1 VTLTLEITQSSSA
14 MPDDNV
20 RHEFGEEGGTIGRA
34 PGNSWVLRHSE
45 VSKQHALITCR
56 GGVFYIQDTSRNGVS
71 VNSLENRLVR
81 NRPYALKTGDRI
93 YIEPYQIE
101 VWIDA
106 SAPPLSPSGHLD
118 PFGADDPFAARLDPV
133 WPETPGPA
141 PASPVTDDVD
151 PLKFFEPVARQTV
164 RKAEPRT
171 PPVEELLSA
180 HYEPPIP
187 LPSVP
192 ARPADADSGVIPR
205 GYDPLRPDD
214 PVPAPAPPV
223 PPPPDPVPP
232 PAVRP
237 RPGETPQRRKA
248 RDVVTEDSTIR
259 QPAPLEADLPPA
271 AVEAPAASVPA
282 RASDASAR
290 PAGGVADL
298 AELLAGAGVPDGV
311 ITPELSRN
319 LGHILRVVVDGLM
332 DILKSRQRIKEEFRM
347 HQTMFRP
354 SDNNPLKFSVNVEDA
369 LHNLLVKRN
378 AAYLGPVEAFADA
391 FDDLRDHQLA
401 MLAGMRVAFE
411 AMLAGFDPDTLQKE
425 FDSQIG
431 KGALPLVPTKMRY
444 WDLYRERRQA
454 MLKDPEATFDRLFGE
469 EFRLAYEEQFR
480 KLKASR
486 RARAPERSNP

>member
-1 VTLTLEITQSSSA
+1 VTLTLEITQSSAA
-14 MPDDNV
+14 MPDDNI

-81 NRPYALKTGDRI
+81 NRPYALKTGDRV

-101 VWIDA
+101 VWVDA
-106 SAPPLSPSGHLD
+106 PAPLSQSARLD

-133 WPETPGPA
+133 WPESPGPA
-141 PASPVTDDVD
+141 AASPVSDDVD
-151 PLKFFEPVARQTV
+151 PLNFFEPVSRQSA
-164 RKAEPRT
+164 RKAGPIT
-171 PPVEELLSA
+171 PPGEELLSA
-180 HYEPPIP
+180 HYEPPVP
-187 LPSVP
+187 LPAAP
-192 ARPADADSGVIPR
+192 ARPAESDSGVIPR

-214 PVPAPAPPV
+214 PVPAPAPA
-223 PPPPDPVPP
+223 PPPPPAPVPP
-232 PAVRP
+232 PAARP
-237 RPGETPQRRKA
+237 RPGETPQRR
-248 RDVVTEDSTIR
+248 RTREVVTEDSTIR
-259 QPAPLEADLPPA
+259 QPAQLEAALAPPQIEVPGAPSPDRA
-271 AVEAPAASVPA
+271 A
-282 RASDASAR
+282 DASPGPHSGA
-290 PAGGVADL
+290 ADL

-354 SDNNPLKFSVNVEDA
+354 ADNNPLKFSVNVEDA

-411 AMLAGFDPDTLQKE
+411 AMLADFDPDTLQRE

-431 KGALPLVPTKMRY
+431 KHALPLVPTKMRY
-444 WDLYRERRQA
+444 WDLYRDRRQA
-454 MLKDPEATFDRLFGE
+454 MLKDPEATFDRLFGD
-469 EFRLAYEEQFR
+469 EFRQAYEEQFR

-486 RARAPERSNP
+486 RARTPERSDP